1 MQPAHD
7 AAATATV
14 PAADG
19 TDTPEMA
26 AKQPAPAKGGL
37 MAKRAVEKKATT
49 LMKAAAPNK
58 PRVRMT
64 ASASS
69 RFFKIYMLTF
79 LQISSPLTVG
89 VSAETSNLPSRAASP
104 APMALPATV
113 GGKA

>member
-1 MQPAHD
+1 MSAPRVQPAHD

-26 AKQPAPAKGGL
+26 AKQPAPTKGGL
-37 MAKRAVEKKATT
+37 MAKRAMEKKATT

-58 PRVRMT
+58 PR
-64 ASASS
+64 
-69 RFFKIYMLTF
+69 
-79 LQISSPLTVG
+79 ISSPLTVG

>member
-1 MQPAHD
+1 MSAPRVQPADD

-26 AKQPAPAKGGL
+26 AKQPEPTKGGL

-49 LMKAAAPNK
+49 LKAAAPNK
-58 PRVRMT
+58 PR
-64 ASASS
+64 
-69 RFFKIYMLTF
+69 
-79 LQISSPLTVG
+79 ISSPLTVG

-104 APMALPATV
+104 APMALMATV